1 MRTIS
6 CIAIFASIFT
16 LYACSKSP
24 KSASQTKM
32 VAACSSDP
40 YLVKYNCSVDRVQQ
54 LATQGDPDAQYALGY
69 MYYYGVS
76 TIRDEDNARLWIS
89 RAAAQGQPLAKK
101 AMAMLNEDQASIKH
115 NDSLIKSTIAEVRSV
130 STKIKKPRVRTTH
143 RRIIAKHKP
152 APIIK
157 QTPQPKPMIA
167 VVAKKSVIAKQK
179 PAIIKSTLAAVKT
192 PAKAPTVKTTP
203 RSTAMAEMEDDL
215 MNYPTKGYVL
225 QLMGNHHL
233 SVIRNFVKRH
243 HLEDQTH
250 YYLASFHNSPWY
262 MLVYGKYDTV
272 SEANA
277 AIKTLPK
284 ELKHMQ
290 PWIKP
295 VRAIKAEIKTRNLVS

>member
-6 CIAIFASIFT
+6 CIAIFASIFS

-24 KSASQTKM
+24 NSASQTKM
-32 VAACSSDP
+32 AAACSSDP

-101 AMAMLNEDQASIKH
+101 AIAMLSEDQASIKR
-115 NDSLIKSTIAEVRSV
+115 NDNLIKNTIAEVREV
-130 STKIKKPRVRTTH
+130 STKIKEPRVRTY
-143 RRIIAKHKP
+143 RRVIAKRKSTP
-152 APIIK
+152 VMN
-157 QTPQPKPMIA
+157 QTPQPKTMMTVAIKKP
-167 VVAKKSVIAKQK
+167 VVAAKRS
-179 PAIIKSTLAAVKT
+179 AIKT
-192 PAKAPTVKTTP
+192 PAKIPTAKSTSTNTT
-203 RSTAMAEMEDDL
+203 MAQMEDEL
-215 MNYPTKGYVL
+215 MHYPAEGYVL

-233 SVIRNFVKRH
+233 GVIQNFVKRH

-272 SEANA
+272 SEAHA
-277 AIKTLPK
+277 AIKALPE

-295 VRAIKAEIKTRNLVS
+295 VHAIKAEIKTRNLVS